1 LYRSSYSS
9 AFLKKIVHEIKSFGI
24 VKQAFIYF
32 NNDYD
37 AVAVRNANEMKAIV
51 NRK

>member
-1 LYRSSYSS
+1 M
-9 AFLKKIVHEIKSFGI
+9 

-37 AVAVRNANEMKAIV
+37 AVAIRNANEMKAIV
-51 NRK
+51 NHK